1 MENIVSPDQS
11 PAEPGQTDVQLSVV
25 NASAAALK
33 TSQRPILLLWYL
45 VLIILTLLL
54 FVVSYM
60 VNNIYK
66 ARQVKQELWQASPSP
81 SAIQMTTILTDICKV
96 TPTDQIE
103 ESEKQK
109 YPQCEADSR
118 CFWQFNG
125 GKLKGYFSCC
135 PKIIKEYQQ
144 SGKEDQ
150 LMREVPSL
158 ARCFLM
164 ID

>member
-1 MENIVSPDQS
+1 MENIISSDQL
-11 PAEPGQTDVQLSVV
+11 PTEPGQTKELP
-25 NASAAALK
+25 K
-33 TSQRPILLLWYL
+33 TSQSQRPILFLWYFI
-45 VLIILTLLL
+45 LIILALLL

-60 VNNIYK
+60 ANNINK
-66 ARQVKQELWQASPSP
+66 ARQVKQELWQVSPSP
-81 SAIQMTTILTDICKV
+81 SAIQAAPILADTCKV
-96 TPTDQIE
+96 TPTDQVE

-118 CFWQFNG
+118 CFWQSNG
-125 GKLKGYFSCC
+125 GKLKSYFSCC

-144 SGKEDQ
+144 SGKESQ
-150 LMREVPSL
+150 LMREMPSL